1 MFDNATLS
9 AAPAAVGAGGGGGG
23 AAIQPPPS
31 LFAVSDRQ
39 RAFSAQA
46 RWVVYSRQLISFAA
60 FDDEYFKDMLRA
72 VGGAGAAI
80 LTKEL
85 LKKYIEAEFAIFL
98 ICLKLICTLKMV
110 QSHGTPSVQAV
121 HDGATAANKK
131 KYQALAVQLVDP
143 RWKRNLVICVGFVAA
158 LLSTAPDVAALF
170 NTILIERTG
179 YALISLCG
187 LMVSDRAALAVSVK
201 AGIDEAEACDMHDG
215 DKVGEAAT
223 GKLTRSRM
231 GVCVNPFQTG
241 VTLLQKAHRMA
252 VVEGVA
258 RPNGNFNG
266 NPGLGLLSVPKNK
279 IDHRVSGSAACF
291 LGGINIAVQ
300 IAKSGYPG
308 AVHNHFG
315 RDYALISCLN
325 ELPVA
330 WWLQSIAIDCNR
342 LQPIAKSGANSIANF
357 ALARADAIGLAPTSP

>member
-9 AAPAAVGAGGGGGG
+9 AAHAAVGAGGGGGG

-46 RWVVYSRQLISFAA
+46 RWVVYSRQHISFAA

-131 KYQALAVQLVDP
+131 KYQALAIQLVDP
-143 RWKRNLVICVGFVAA
+143 RWKRNLVICVGFVAT

-179 YALISLCG
+179 YALVSLCG

-231 GVCVNPFQTG
+231 GVCVSPF
-241 VTLLQKAHRMA
+241 
-252 VVEGVA
+252 
-258 RPNGNFNG
+258 
-266 NPGLGLLSVPKNK
+266 
-279 IDHRVSGSAACF
+279 
-291 LGGINIAVQ
+291 
-300 IAKSGYPG
+300 
-308 AVHNHFG
+308 
-315 RDYALISCLN
+315 
-325 ELPVA
+325 
-330 WWLQSIAIDCNR
+330 
-342 LQPIAKSGANSIANF
+342 
-357 ALARADAIGLAPTSP
+357 